1 VKIVWIKN
9 DVNRA
14 RKKVRQKI
22 EFFVSLVTNFT
33 FSLLRFRHVTMR
45 KK

>member
-1 VKIVWIKN
+1 MVWMKN
-9 DVNRA
+9 GVIPA
-14 RKKVRQKI
+14 VKKVRQKI

-33 FSLLRFRHVTMR
+33 FSLLMFRYMTMR